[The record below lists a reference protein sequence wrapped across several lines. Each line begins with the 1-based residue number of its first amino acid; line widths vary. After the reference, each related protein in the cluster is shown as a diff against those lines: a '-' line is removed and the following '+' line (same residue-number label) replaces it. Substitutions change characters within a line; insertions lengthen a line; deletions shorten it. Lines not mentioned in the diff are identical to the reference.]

1 MTKYDTKYQWDR
13 LKIVNNNNAG
23 GPIKQ
28 SASGL
33 THLLKKRGMM
43 STDDEAADTERE
55 ISTTGGGIRTASYKT
70 RQIAGNLKKGVS
82 NLAKARGGPDL
93 LQRLRWLG
101 VRAFLRQVRFEA
113 FDIIL
118 SPDLVRLSG

>member
-1 MTKYDTKYQWDR
+1 M
-13 LKIVNNNNAG
+13 NNNA

-28 SASGL
+28 SGSGL
-33 THLLKKRGMM
+33 THLLKKHGMT
-43 STDDEAADTERE
+43 STDDEAA
-55 ISTTGGGIRTASYKT
+55 SKT
-70 RQIAGNLKKGVS
+70 RPRKKTIAGNLKKGVS

-101 VRAFLRQVRFEA
+101 VRAFLRQVRLEA